1 MKISYKK
8 NRNISVH
15 QFVMPIK
22 SNVSALCLI
31 ECHSSIILWFTQRS
45 PITNGQSVPPLPF
58 ARPRLRR
65 YHHHTGQRTSAS
77 VPCIY
82 SRRRNHGRSPLNIF
96 PGWWFFQ
103 FGYCSNSNRS
113 GRSQPQSR
121 KPKPGGADPSR
132 APQKS
137 SYLDR
142 SDGFEMERS
151 QQVIRIGRSPP
162 SYTQAVPRDHS
173 SRNPLT
179 LWPSDP
185 LTLWPSDPLTD
196 ITWSGGPSDDDFLSW
211 LDFCHSWQKQ

>member
-1 MKISYKK
+1 MCFRKVQIVGGAKTNISY
-8 NRNISVH
+8 
-15 QFVMPIK
+15 P
-22 SNVSALCLI
+22 VSILFLFLHSLI
-31 ECHSSIILWFTQRS
+31 INSQWTA
-45 PITNGQSVPPLPF
+45 G
-58 ARPRLRR
+58 PRLRR
-65 YHHHTGQRTSAS
+65 YHHHTGQRTSAA

-82 SRRRNHGRSPLNIF
+82 SRRRNQGRSLLNIF

-185 LTLWPSDPLTD
+185 LTD